1 MSYVLS
7 LWLSIVFS
15 IGLIKT
21 MSVWFD
27 LDLKSAALIY
37 VLAWC
42 ICHDRR
48 AISDLISSFIKLIKI
63 IKMERKKRV

>member
-1 MSYVLS
+1 MSYILS
-7 LWLSIVFS
+7 LLLSIVFS
-15 IGLIKT
+15 ICLINT
-21 MSVWFD
+21 MSIWFD

-48 AISDLISSFIKLIKI
+48 AISNIIGSFIKG
-63 IKMERKKRV
+63 IKMERKQDV